1 MWLVLE
7 IITLALLLLF
17 IELIGLGLPWAK
29 LDACSIIEF
38 WAASDIDC

>member
-7 IITLALLLLF
+7 IITLALLLLL